1 MGTSM
6 GCFGLSFVFHSPT
19 RIDFGVDKSKKI
31 GDEMKKMKATRALV
45 VADPGLQKAGI
56 VHEIVNLMK
65 EKGIKTYVFTDV
77 VPNPRDT
84 DCIKGAKLAKEK
96 KVQVLVGLGGGS
108 PMDTA
113 KCIGVLMT
121 HRGTPVD
128 WDANKRQLQK
138 DIPPLICIPT
148 TSGTGSEVT
157 YWAVITDTKR
167 KFKMS
172 LGGSS
177 KLSPTLALIDPK
189 LTVKMPPALT
199 GATGMDALVHAI
211 EGYTA
216 RVANPISDALSVSA
230 IDLISRSLLKAYR
243 NGQDI
248 DARTDMILA
257 STMAGLSFSNSDVAG
272 VHAMAEALGGVY
284 DTPHGVANAIF
295 LPPIFET
302 NIPSNPAKHAKI
314 AELLGVER
322 GSKNDLEVAKEGA
335 AKIRQLAKELGTPT
349 FRSLNVDKK
358 DLPTLAKY
366 ADENVCSR
374 SNPVSLT
381 YDDYLR
387 LFEKT
392 QAE

>member
-1 MGTSM
+1 M
-6 GCFGLSFVFHSPT
+6 SFVFHSPT

-31 GDEMKKMKATRALV
+31 GDEIKKMKATRALL
-45 VADPGLQKAGI
+45 VADPGLQKTGI
-56 VHEIVNLMK
+56 VDEIVNLMK
-65 EKGIKTYVFTDV
+65 EKGIRTFVFTDV

-84 DCIKGAKLAKEK
+84 DCIKGAKLAKQK

-138 DIPPLICIPT
+138 DITPLICIPT

-157 YWAVITDTKR
+157 FWAVITDTKR

-322 GSKNDLEVAKEGA
+322 GSKSDLEVAKEGA
-335 AKIRQLAKELGTPT
+335 TKIRQLAKELGTPT

>member
-1 MGTSM
+1 ME
-6 GCFGLSFVFHSPT
+6 CFAVSFVFYSPT

-31 GDEMKKMKATRALV
+31 GDEIRRMKATRALV

-56 VHEIVNLMK
+56 LDEIVNLMK
-65 EKGIKTYVFTDV
+65 EKGIRTYVFTDV

-84 DCIKGAKLAKEK
+84 DCIKGARLAKQK

-121 HRGTPVD
+121 HRGTPAD

-172 LGGSS
+172 IGGSS
-177 KLSPTLALIDPK
+177 KIAPRLALVDPK
-189 LTVKMPPALT
+189 LTIKMPPALT

-211 EGYTA
+211 EGYTTK
-216 RVANPISDALSVSA
+216 VANPISDALALKA
-230 IDLISRSLLKAYR
+230 IELISHNLLNAYR

-248 DARTDMILA
+248 EARTNMLLA
-257 STMAGLSFSNSDVAG
+257 STIAALSFSNSDVAS

-295 LPPIFET
+295 LPPVFET
-302 NIPSNPAKHAKI
+302 NIPSNPAKHAKV

-322 GSKNDLEVAKEGA
+322 GSKSDLEVAKEGT

-349 FRSLNVDKK
+349 LRSLSIDKK
-358 DLPTLAKY
+358 DLPTLARY
-366 ADENVCSR
+366 AEVNVCTK
-374 SNPVSLT
+374 SNPVTLT

-387 LFEKT
+387 LFENT
-392 QAE
+392 CAE

>member
-1 MGTSM
+1 M
-6 GCFGLSFVFHSPT
+6 SFVFHSPT

-31 GDEMKKMKATRALV
+31 GEEINKMKATRALL
-45 VADPGLQKAGI
+45 VADPGLQKTGI
-56 VHEIVNLMK
+56 VDEIANLMK
-65 EKGIKTYVFTDV
+65 EKGIRTFVFTDV

-84 DCIKGAKLAKEK
+84 DCIKGAKLAKQK

-138 DIPPLICIPT
+138 NITPLICIPT

-157 YWAVITDTKR
+157 FWAVITDTKR

-230 IDLISRSLLKAYR
+230 IELISRSLLRAYR

-248 DARTDMILA
+248 DARTDMMLA

-322 GSKNDLEVAKEGA
+322 GSKSDLEVAKEGA

-366 ADENVCSR
+366 ADENVCSK

-392 QAE
+392 QTE

>member
-1 MGTSM
+1 M
-6 GCFGLSFVFHSPT
+6 SFVFHSPT
-19 RIDFGVDKSKKI
+19 RIDFGVDKSKSI
-31 GDEMKKMKATRALV
+31 GDEIRRIEATRALL
-45 VADPGLQKAGI
+45 VADPGLEKAGI
-56 VHEIVNLMK
+56 LDEIVNLMK
-65 EKGIKTYVFTDV
+65 EKGIRTYVFTDV

-84 DCIKGAKLAKEK
+84 DCIKGAKLAREK
-96 KVQVLVGLGGGS
+96 RVQVLVGLGGGS

-121 HRGTPVD
+121 HRGTPAD

-138 DIPPLICIPT
+138 DIPPLICMPT

-177 KLSPTLALIDPK
+177 KLSPRLAVIDPK

-199 GATGMDALVHAI
+199 GSTGMDALVHAI

-216 RVANPISDALSVSA
+216 RLANPISDALSLSA
-230 IDLISRSLLKAYR
+230 IELISRSLLKAYR

-248 DARTDMILA
+248 EARTDMILA

-272 VHAMAEALGGVY
+272 VHAMAEALGGLY
-284 DTPHGVANAIF
+284 DTPHGAANAIF

-302 NIPSNPAKHAKI
+302 NILSNPAKHAKV

-322 GSKNDLEVAKEGA
+322 GSKSDLEVANEGTV
-335 AKIRQLAKELGTPT
+335 KIRQLAKELGTPT
-349 FRSLNVDKK
+349 LRSLNVDKK
-358 DLPTLAKY
+358 DLPILAKY
-366 ADENVCSR
+366 AEENVCSK
-374 SNPVSLT
+374 SNPVTLT

-392 QAE
+392 YAE

>member
-1 MGTSM
+1 M
-6 GCFGLSFVFHSPT
+6 SFVFHSPT

-31 GDEMKKMKATRALV
+31 GDEVRKLRATRALV
-45 VADPGLQKAGI
+45 VADPGLQRVGI
-56 VHEIVNLMK
+56 LDEIVGLMK

-84 DCIKGAKLAKEK
+84 DCIKGAKLAKQK
-96 KVQVLVGLGGGS
+96 RVQVLVGLGGGS

-113 KCIGVLMT
+113 KCVGVLMT
-121 HRGTPVD
+121 HHGTPVD

-177 KLSPTLALIDPK
+177 KLSPALALIDPR

-216 RVANPISDALSVSA
+216 RVANPISDALSISA
-230 IDLISRSLLKAYR
+230 IELVSRSLLKAYK

-248 DARTDMILA
+248 EARTDMMLA
-257 STMAGLSFSNSDVAG
+257 STIAGLSFSNSDVAG

-295 LPPIFET
+295 LAPIFEA
-302 NIPSNPAKHAKI
+302 NLASNPAKHAKV

-322 GSKNDLEVAKEGA
+322 GTRSDLEVAKEGVT
-335 AKIRQLAKELGTPT
+335 KIRELAKKLNTPT
-349 FRSLNVDKK
+349 LRSLNVDKK

-366 ADENVCSR
+366 AEENVCSK

-392 QAE
+392 YSE